1 MTLPEFSADASLYKT
16 RSSYGMLA
24 TFSTQEK
31 GGNLLLQRV
40 SGPYGP
46 IGLPGQ
52 NCQQACLHLC
62 MMSGF
67 DVARC
72 VGGCLSTCGGSPGGL
87 AYGPIGM

>member
-1 MTLPEFSADASLYKT
+1 MTLPEFSADAALYNA

-24 TFSTQEK
+24 TFNSQQA

-52 NCQQACLHLC
+52 NWQEACLHMC

-67 DVARC
+67 DVANC
-72 VGGCLSTCGGSPGGL
+72 VGRCLSTCGGIPGGL
-87 AYGPIGM
+87 TYRRAGM